1 MNKTEAYIKASRF
14 YLTYELPSDL
24 FELNEQEVTDFIQ
37 ESKWQ
42 PLEDW
47 STSSIWDCIESL
59 AIEFLEVS
67 NQPTNNPK
75 TYE

>member
-14 YLTYELPSDL
+14 YLTEELPSDL
-24 FELNEQEVTDFIQ
+24 FELNEQEVTAFIQ

-42 PLEDW
+42 PLEEW
-47 STSSIWDCIESL
+47 STISIWDLIEDL

-67 NQPTNNPK
+67 NQPTNPK